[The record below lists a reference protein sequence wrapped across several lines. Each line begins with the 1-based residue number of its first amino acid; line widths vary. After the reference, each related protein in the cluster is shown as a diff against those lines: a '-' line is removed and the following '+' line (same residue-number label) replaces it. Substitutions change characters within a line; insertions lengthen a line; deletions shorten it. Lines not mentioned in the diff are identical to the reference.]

1 MKHVLPKV
9 SELVAEGG
17 QFEGYTVV
25 LQGDN
30 ASPHTEGT
38 FGREMKEYFDEKN
51 WHIFNQAPQGPY
63 FNVCDLLVFP
73 MMSYRVSHILMEGNS
88 TCKKPDLIWKAALEV
103 WAGKD
108 GKSGISSSQI
118 AAAFIQVYLICQL
131 AKKAGG
137 SNLWLA
143 NGAPHCG
150 VRERFRKTEFGM
162 EPNAN
167 VKTLKRKRT
176 IDTVKKQT

>member
-1 MKHVLPKV
+1 MKHALPKV
-9 SELVAEGG
+9 SGLVAEEG
-17 QFEGYTVV
+17 QFEGHTVV

-38 FGREMKEYFDEKN
+38 FGREMQTHFDEKN
-51 WHIFNQAPQGPY
+51 WHTFNQAPQGPY
-63 FNVCDLLVFP
+63 FNVYDLLVFP
-73 MMSYRVSHILMEGNS
+73 MMSHRVSHTLMEGNS
-88 TCKKPDLIWKAALEV
+88 TCKKPDLTWKAALEA

-108 GKSGISSSQI
+108 GKSGMSSSQI
-118 AAAFIQVYLICQL
+118 AAASMQVCLTRQL

-162 EPNAN
+162 EPNPN
-167 VKTLKRKRT
+167 VKALKRKRT
-176 IDTVKKQT
+176 IGAVKK